1 MVGMIFSCQN
11 DHRCKSGV
19 WSVCGCGA
27 GSGSGRD
34 GGGKV

>member
-19 WSVCGCGA
+19 GSDCGCGD